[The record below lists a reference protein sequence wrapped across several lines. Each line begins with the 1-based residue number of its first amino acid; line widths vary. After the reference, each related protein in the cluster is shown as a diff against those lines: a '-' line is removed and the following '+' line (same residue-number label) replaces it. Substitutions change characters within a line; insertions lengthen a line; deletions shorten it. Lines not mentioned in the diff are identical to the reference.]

1 MAAQLG
7 TIGEFHE
14 GREEWTQYAER
25 LDHFLAANGIA
36 DPDRKRA
43 VFLSVIGP
51 KAYKLISSLVAPSKP
66 GDKPYEELVKN
77 HHCPAPSEI
86 VQRYKLRGPKESI
99 ANYVAELRAL
109 GQTCGFGD
117 SLDDMLRDRLVCG
130 VNDERVQRRLLS
142 ERETRLNF
150 KRALELANMMES
162 ADKNSRELQS
172 RASAG
177 TQPQSQKEV
186 YQVTFAGGCWRCG
199 KQNHKPA
206 SCRFKTARCH
216 NCGKV
221 GHLRAVC
228 RKAAEESK
236 GRPPRAVKT
245 VQGQQEQS
253 PLNQIQSLA
262 ERRSQPI
269 IVEVELDG
277 QPLSMELDT
286 GAAVTLI
293 SSKTDRTLFPDKPL
307 LQSTAALSTYS
318 GAPLKVLGQRDVE
331 VVVEG
336 QKATL
341 PLVVVE
347 GEGPSLF
354 GRDWLQTIRL
364 DWRAV
369 FLVQRQRL
377 AEILEENGEVF
388 QPGLGTLKGYQAKIV
403 VDPDARPRFC
413 RARTVPYGLR
423 HAVELEMER
432 LEKEGIVAPVQFAD
446 WAAPIVPVIKSDG
459 KSVRICGDFKLTVNQ
474 ASKLDRYP
482 IPRINDLFATLA
494 GGTSFSKL
502 DMSQA
507 YQQIELDE
515 DSQKYTIINTQR
527 GLYCYKRLPFGIAS
541 APGIFQRVMESL
553 LKGIPGVTVYLDDVL
568 ITGATE
574 AKHMNALEEVL
585 RRMRRAGLRLRREK
599 CVLMTSSVVYL
610 GHRIDAEG
618 LHPVSEKVE
627 ALQDAPT
634 PTNVSKLKAY
644 LGLLSYYHRFL
655 PNLATLFG
663 SIVRPTATQSA
674 LVMGR
679 RPGESVSG
687 VEAVDSQFTVTGPL

>member
-1 MAAQLG
+1 
-7 TIGEFHE
+7 
-14 GREEWTQYAER
+14 
-25 LDHFLAANGIA
+25 
-36 DPDRKRA
+36 
-43 VFLSVIGP
+43 
-51 KAYKLISSLVAPSKP
+51 
-66 GDKPYEELVKN
+66 
-77 HHCPAPSEI
+77 
-86 VQRYKLRGPKESI
+86 
-99 ANYVAELRAL
+99 
-109 GQTCGFGD
+109 
-117 SLDDMLRDRLVCG
+117 MLRDRLVCG

-142 ERETRLNF
+142 ERETRLDF

-186 YQVTFAGGCWRCG
+186 YQVTSAGGCWRCG
-199 KQNHKPA
+199 KQHHKPG
-206 SCRFKTARCH
+206 FKTARCH

-221 GHLRAVC
+221 GHVC
-228 RKAAEESK
+228 RKAAE

-245 VQGQQEQS
+245 VPGQQESSEQS

-307 LQSTAALSTYS
+307 QQSTAALSTYS

-474 ASKLDRYP
+474 ASKSDRYP
-482 IPRINDLFATLA
+482 IPCINDLFATLA
-494 GGTSFSKL
+494 GGTSFTKL

-599 CVLMTSSVVYL
+599 CVLMTSSVGTSGIVL
-610 GHRIDAEG
+610 T
-618 LHPVSEKVE
+618 
-627 ALQDAPT
+627 Q
-634 PTNVSKLKAY
+634 KAY
-644 LGLLSYYHRFL
+644 TQCRRKLRPYRTLLH
-655 PNLATLFG
+655 
-663 SIVRPTATQSA
+663 RPTFPS
-674 LVMGR
+674 
-679 RPGESVSG
+679 
-687 VEAVDSQFTVTGPL
+687 

>member
-1 MAAQLG
+1 MGNNTTSLGSRLPAVTTVGRWGTCVARQL
-7 TIGEFHE
+7 
-14 GREEWTQYAER
+14 REDLQE
-25 LDHFLAANGIA
+25 
-36 DPDRKRA
+36 
-43 VFLSVIGP
+43 LS
-51 KAYKLISSLVAPSKP
+51 KLCQDNRS
-66 GDKPYEELVKN
+66 
-77 HHCPAPSEI
+77 
-86 VQRYKLRGPKESI
+86 
-99 ANYVAELRAL
+99 
-109 GQTCGFGD
+109 
-117 SLDDMLRDRLVCG
+117 
-130 VNDERVQRRLLS
+130 LLS
-142 ERETRLNF
+142 
-150 KRALELANMMES
+150 S
-162 ADKNSRELQS
+162 
-172 RASAG
+172 
-177 TQPQSQKEV
+177 P
-186 YQVTFAGGCWRCG
+186 
-199 KQNHKPA
+199 
-206 SCRFKTARCH
+206 
-216 NCGKV
+216 
-221 GHLRAVC
+221 
-228 RKAAEESK
+228 
-236 GRPPRAVKT
+236 
-245 VQGQQEQS
+245 

-307 LQSTAALSTYS
+307 QQSTAALSTYS

-432 LEKEGIVAPVQFAD
+432 LEKEGIVTPVQFAD

-474 ASKLDRYP
+474 ASKSDRYP
-482 IPRINDLFATLA
+482 IPCINDLFATLA

-574 AKHMNALEEVL
+574 AS
-585 RRMRRAGLRLRREK
+585 
-599 CVLMTSSVVYL
+599 T
-610 GHRIDAEG
+610 
-618 LHPVSEKVE
+618 
-627 ALQDAPT
+627 
-634 PTNVSKLKAY
+634 
-644 LGLLSYYHRFL
+644 
-655 PNLATLFG
+655 
-663 SIVRPTATQSA
+663 
-674 LVMGR
+674 
-679 RPGESVSG
+679 
-687 VEAVDSQFTVTGPL
+687 